1 MILKTDICQ
10 VPGISD
16 ETALTMYAETG
27 DNLSGFKSAA
37 SFTSW
42 IGVAP
47 NNKIS
52 GGKIISS
59 HLPKKNHPLKTALI
73 HAANSLYRSDN
84 PLGDCFRRLKA
95 RIGPKAAKC
104 AMARKLAVILYQMIV
119 NQKEFDISLFEQHQK
134 NYTEKRIKMLQ
145 KQLNDLLVV
154 A

>member
-1 MILKTDICQ
+1 MHGTQKKASRKNELSFNAAPYLKVILKTDICQ

-27 DNLSGFKSAA
+27 GNLSGFKSAA

-84 PLGDCFRRLKA
+84 PLGLSKA
-95 RIGPKAAKC
+95 QGQNRSKG
-104 AMARKLAVILYQMIV
+104 RKMRHG
-119 NQKEFDISLFEQHQK
+119 KKTCRHSLSNDRK
-134 NYTEKRIKMLQ
+134 SKR
-145 KQLNDLLVV
+145 V
-154 A
+154 